1 MNFWALNSLTKE
13 TYLLPV
19 TCPIS
24 QIIIFSFIL
33 HSLTYNRN
41 SIATKRGSIKRIANK
56 ITLIPRIRNYLERDQ
71 TQAKQQPQSESRALA
86 SQKNFENILLNVR
99 RRIDNNDTSSPCSTA
114 AAQAITLSLEK
125 PKKHTKSKGKKDHIF

>member
-41 SIATKRGSIKRIANK
+41 SIATKGGSIKRIANK

-71 TQAKQQPQSESRALA
+71 IQAKQQPQSESRALA

-99 RRIDNNDTSSPCSTA
+99 RRMI
-114 AAQAITLSLEK
+114 ITTRPPPVALV
-125 PKKHTKSKGKKDHIF
+125 PR